1 MYIEDGKGSGS
12 LVGATKDHQL
22 LTKATT
28 VSVEHYI
35 NHQYGLAFNVLFEQA
50 PTAGDDCI
58 LYIEN
63 QNVFDMVIEGVQ
75 LSVSG
80 AGEVY
85 IQINDLGT
93 RNAATDLTP
102 VNLNAG
108 SGNLADG
115 EFEVGAD
122 LDGAAVTLA
131 GGSEIERYV
140 FRAATDTNAFNFD
153 QDVFLPK
160 NRTMTIWCDAIV
172 TVNGTVMFH
181 YANDQVE

>member
-1 MYIEDGKGSGS
+1 MKIEDGTGTGR
-12 LVGATKDHQL
+12 LARVTLDNQL
-22 LTKATT
+22 LTRSTT
-28 VSVEHYI
+28 VSAEHYI
-35 NHQYGLAFNVLFEQA
+35 NHHYGLEYNVLFEQA

-63 QNVFDMVIEGVQ
+63 GNDSDMVVEGIQ
-75 LSVSG
+75 LSVGG
-80 AGEVY
+80 ASEVY
-85 IQINDLGT
+85 VQIDDIGT

-102 VNLNAG
+102 ANLNTG

-122 LDGAAVTLA
+122 LDGGAATLT
-131 GGSEIERYV
+131 GGREIGRYV
-140 FRAATDTNAFNFD
+140 FRAASDTCGFNFD
-153 QDVFLPK
+153 QDVFLTK

-181 YANDQVE
+181 YANG